1 MKATLQC
8 SIHQASNLNKQNKY
22 DYIITGMGCAGLS
35 LVVRLIQSG
44 KFADK
49 KILLI
54 DKDAKRT
61 NDRTWCF
68 WEKAEGVFESI
79 VHQRYQHIWFHAAS
93 FSKLLDIA
101 PYQYKLIRGIDFYD
115 YCLQIIATQSNIE
128 IVQATVTQIGNE
140 SNQAYIIANGITYYA
155 TYIFNSILLAQP
167 VLKPKEHY
175 LLQHFK
181 GWVVETPT
189 PAFTPA
195 QATFMDFRVS
205 QQFGTTFV
213 YVMPYSETKALVEY
227 TLFTESLLQPA
238 QYKEGLKNY
247 IQQFLKIDAYN
258 IVEEEFG
265 VIPMTSHRFAAVQG
279 NIINIGT
286 AGGQTKASSGY
297 TFNFIQKH
305 SARIVENL
313 IKLKNPFIALPHGP
327 SRFHFYDS
335 TLLDILKNKT
345 LSGDIIFSQLFKKNK
360 PQPVLRFLDNESSLS
375 DELKITTSLPV
386 WPFLKAALRY

>member
-1 MKATLQC
+1 
-8 SIHQASNLNKQNKY
+8 
-22 DYIITGMGCAGLS
+22 MGCAGLS
-35 LVVRLIQSG
+35 MVVRLIQSG
-44 KFADK
+44 KFVDK

-68 WEKAEGVFESI
+68 WEKSEGIFESI
-79 VHQRYQHIWFHAAS
+79 VHQRYQHIWFHSSS

-115 YCLQIIATQSNIE
+115 YCLQLISAQSNIE
-128 IVQATVTQIGNE
+128 ILQATVTQTGNE
-140 SNQAYIIANGITYYA
+140 GNQAYVIADGITYSA
-155 TYIFNSILLAQP
+155 DYIFNSILLAQP
-167 VLKPKEHY
+167 ALKPKEYY

-181 GWVVETPT
+181 GWVVETPA
-189 PAFTPA
+189 PAFQPQ

-205 QQFGTTFV
+205 QQYGTTFV
-213 YVMPYSETKALVEY
+213 YVMPFSKTKALVEY
-227 TLFTESLLQPA
+227 TLFTETLLQPA
-238 QYKEGLKNY
+238 QYNEGIKNY
-247 IQQFLKIDAYN
+247 IKQFLKVDDYTV
-258 IVEEEFG
+258 VEEEFG
-265 VIPMTSHRFAAVQG
+265 IIPMTNHRFAAVQG

-305 SARIVENL
+305 TARIVENL
-313 IKLKNPFIALPHGP
+313 IKRKNPFIAMPHGP

-335 TLLDILKNKT
+335 TLLHILKNKT
-345 LSGDIIFSQLFKKNK
+345 LPGDKIFSQLFKNNK

-375 DELKITTSLPV
+375 DELKITTSLPI